1 MGASASVNT
10 ESPKSGAKIDNAA
23 DTQQHIQQSSGLTD
37 EEMLQNIRLIEFE
50 DFIELGT
57 FPRFPQCYRIVKTL
71 NTLSIEVYNKSLIIF
86 ISHCWLRGWSGAEG
100 WDGRPHPDNANGD
113 KFKLC
118 VDGIRFIKQ
127 NMAPGMEKC
136 YIWLDFGCID
146 QDGNPAGELKMLDK
160 IVEISDCIFTP
171 IYDPDPT
178 SWKLPPF
185 INNIYKEY
193 NSPAWIGTP
202 HSYLNRGWCRVEM
215 FYAANIPL
223 FNPHATNIPLMKS
236 PRIQIMNLVI
246 QNLVVVLHF
255 KYKMVVVH
263 IFYMVIMKNTMNYN
277 HLLCHH
283 C

>member
-1 MGASASVNT
+1 MGASASLIT
-10 ESPKSGAKIDNAA
+10 ESPKPGAKIDNAA
-23 DTQQHIQQSSGLTD
+23 KQQQSSSSGPTVD
-37 EEMLQNIRLIEFE
+37 EMLQNIRLIEFE
-50 DFIELGT
+50 DFLELGT
-57 FPRFPQCYRIVKTL
+57 FPRFPQCHRIVKTL
-71 NTLSIEVYNKSLIIF
+71 NTLSIQSYNG
-86 ISHCWLRGWSGAEG
+86 H
-100 WDGRPHPDNANGD
+100 

-185 INNIYKEY
+185 INNMYKEY
-193 NSPAWIGTP
+193 ASPAWIGTP